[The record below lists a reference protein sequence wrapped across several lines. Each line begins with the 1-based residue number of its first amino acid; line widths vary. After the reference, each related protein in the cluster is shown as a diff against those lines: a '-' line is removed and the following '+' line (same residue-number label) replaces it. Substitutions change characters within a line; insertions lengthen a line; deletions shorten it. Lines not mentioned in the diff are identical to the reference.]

1 MLFDVDGPSLL
12 CLCYVPSLSCL
23 CVFSLSDCPSVS
35 VVACPSLLNKNK
47 MALLFSCVHIV
58 TSLVII
64 VTSLVIIVPS
74 FFVVRS
80 LMLCLLCCAFFVVR
94 WWSFFFFFVDVSSLL
109 FCVSSMVSNV
119 CLQRTFYVKDFVS
132 HNVPNLPS
140 AVGRLWSCLSVC
152 ALCLCPLCSFVFLCV
167 PLCSFVLLCVTCF
180 VSLCVALCRSV

>member
-64 VTSLVIIVPS
+64 VTSLVIIVSS

-80 LMLCLLCCAFFVVR
+80 LLLCLLCCAFFVVR
-94 WWSFFFFFVDVSSLL
+94 
-109 FCVSSMVSNV
+109 
-119 CLQRTFYVKDFVS
+119 
-132 HNVPNLPS
+132 
-140 AVGRLWSCLSVC
+140 
-152 ALCLCPLCSFVFLCV
+152 
-167 PLCSFVLLCVTCF
+167 
-180 VSLCVALCRSV
+180 